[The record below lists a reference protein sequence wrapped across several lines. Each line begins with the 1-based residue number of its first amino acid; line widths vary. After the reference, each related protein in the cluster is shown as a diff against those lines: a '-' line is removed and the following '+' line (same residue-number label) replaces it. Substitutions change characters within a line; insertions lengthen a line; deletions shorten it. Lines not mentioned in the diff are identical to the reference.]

1 MYVFA
6 RTNGK
11 KKEKVEEGEE
21 EKEEEGKGKGGEA
34 VYTRARTGYRETI
47 AIALSRR

>member
-11 KKEKVEEGEE
+11 KKGKMEE
-21 EKEEEGKGKGGEA
+21 EEEEEEGKGKGGEA

>member
-6 RTNGK
+6 RTYGK
-11 KKEKVEEGEE
+11 KKGKVEEEE
-21 EKEEEGKGKGGEA
+21 EEEEEEGKGKGGEA